1 MYLKDLNLSAVYN
14 SDDHSLL
21 KDFYIPS
28 LSVSVKYDRAVG
40 YFSAG
45 MLSYAG
51 QGLAS
56 FIENGGKMRLIIGYQ
71 LEADEF
77 EAVREG
83 ANMKNVIGSFLRD
96 FHKTIKDIGDQLTRK
111 RLELLSW
118 MTAAGTLEMKLA
130 LRAKGMYHEK
140 MGVLYDKNGDYI
152 VFQGSANET
161 VMALSP
167 DLNYESI
174 AVYPSWKKEL
184 IDNYGAPYI
193 EKFETLWNNQSK
205 HTPVVDIPSEAY
217 EKLVSLA
224 PTAKPISEEQELSLY
239 NELRLDKVM
248 ERRFSIPKYLYGES
262 FDLHGHQREALNHWK
277 ANAYQGILQLATGA
291 GKTITAIYG
300 AVKIY
305 EATKKLFIV
314 VAVPYQNLGD
324 QWCEIF
330 RLFGI
335 SPHRCYK
342 TREEWFAEFE
352 HDVGSF
358 CIGALEVCV
367 SVVVNATLKKPFFQE
382 LINRID
388 KDYLFF
394 IGDECHNHASL
405 DHVGKIPLS
414 KYKMGLSATP
424 FPYNDH
430 DGKQRIVKHYGAVVF
445 EYSLEDAI
453 QQKILTP
460 YEYHV
465 RIATLTEEETKEYE
479 LLSGKIAMLLS
490 NKDTKAFD
498 QNMLDSLL
506 IKRSRLI
513 GTAQDKLTILN
524 DQLSKQDVESH
535 TLFYCGDGYVED
547 ADDGSRMRQI
557 ETVSEILH
565 ANGWR
570 TTRFTAEE
578 GLNAR
583 RRILDNFKIAAI
595 DALVAI
601 KVLDEG
607 IDIPACRTAFI
618 LASSRNPRQFI
629 QRRGRILRKS
639 PGKNISK
646 IYDYLVIPNN
656 TSSYSSSL
664 KALVENELLRVNE
677 FTRLCMNPNEVE
689 TIIDPVY
696 TKAGIEKSNPLGQME
711 EYKYA

>member
-1 MYLKDLNLSAVYN
+1 
-14 SDDHSLL
+14 
-21 KDFYIPS
+21 
-28 LSVSVKYDRAVG
+28 
-40 YFSAG
+40 
-45 MLSYAG
+45 
-51 QGLAS
+51 
-56 FIENGGKMRLIIGYQ
+56 MRLIIGYQ

-83 ANMKNVIGSFLRD
+83 TNMKNAIGLFLQD
-96 FHKTIKDIGDQLTRK
+96 FDKTIKDIGDQLTRK

-140 MGVLYDKNGDYI
+140 MGVMYDKNGDYV

-174 AVYPSWKKEL
+174 AVYPSWNKEL
-184 IDNYGAPYI
+184 IENYGVPYTT
-193 EKFETLWNNQSK
+193 KFEALWNNQSK
-205 HTPVVDIPSEAY
+205 NTAVIDIPSEAY

-224 PTAKPISEEQELSLY
+224 PTTKPISEEQELSLY
-239 NELRLDKVM
+239 NELLLDMVVDRK
-248 ERRFSIPKYLYGES
+248 FSIPKYLFGDQ
-262 FDLHGHQREALNHWK
+262 FDLHDHQREALNHWK

-291 GKTITAIYG
+291 GKTITSIYG

-305 EATKKLFIV
+305 ESTKKLFIV

-335 SPHRCYK
+335 NPHKCYK
-342 TREEWFAEFE
+342 NREDWFAGFE
-352 HDVGSF
+352 HDVASF
-358 CIGALEVCV
+358 CIGALDICV
-367 SVVVNATLKKPFFQE
+367 SVVVNATYRKRYYQE
-382 LINRID
+382 LINRVD
-388 KDYLFF
+388 KDDLFI
-394 IGDECHNHASL
+394 IGDECHHHASL
-405 DHVGKIPLS
+405 DYADKIPLS

-430 DGKQRIVKHYGAVVF
+430 EGKERIVKHYGIVVF
-445 EYSLEDAI
+445 EYSLDEAI
-453 QQKILTP
+453 RQKILTP
-460 YEYHV
+460 YEYNV
-465 RIATLTEEETKEYE
+465 RIATLTLEETEEYE
-479 LLSGKIAMLLS
+479 QLSGKIAMLLS
-490 NKDTKAFD
+490 NKDSKTFD
-498 QNMLDSLL
+498 QNILDSLL

-513 GTAQDKLTILN
+513 GTAQDKLVILN
-524 DQLSKQDVESH
+524 EQLSKQDVEPH

-557 ETVSEILH
+557 ETVSVLLH
-565 ANGWR
+565 KNGWR

-607 IDIPACRTAFI
+607 IDVPACRTAFI
-618 LASSRNPRQFI
+618 LASSRNPRQFV
-629 QRRGRILRKS
+629 QRRGRILRRS
-639 PGKNISK
+639 PGKQFSR
-646 IYDYLVIPNN
+646 IYDYLVVPNKAF
-656 TSSYSSSL
+656 SHSASL
-664 KALVENELLRVNE
+664 KTLVENELMRVNE
-677 FTRLCMNPNEVE
+677 FTRLCMNPKEVE
-689 TIIDPVY
+689 VIID
-696 TKAGIEKSNPLGQME
+696 
-711 EYKYA
+711 